1 MLTEAT
7 NPGKYMKMYVA
18 ASPVFITVVLGSATS
33 PWGLL
38 FSFYLIS
45 FCNNNTVF
53 YYSIIN
59 WGVLCFFEILCK
71 DWNMCWLFWVT
82 VLQGSWKTF
91 YVMRR
96 PRPSF
101 SIVIPKF
108 ESLSSPDF
116 EFKSFQS
123 LKNWSKDSPT
133 IHHPEV
139 IIIVFFFITLNYFDY
154 DIHKHV
160 TISSKIGTFFVILI
174 TYIISLCSA

>member
-1 MLTEAT
+1 
-7 NPGKYMKMYVA
+7 
-18 ASPVFITVVLGSATS
+18 
-33 PWGLL
+33 
-38 FSFYLIS
+38 
-45 FCNNNTVF
+45 
-53 YYSIIN
+53 
-59 WGVLCFFEILCK
+59 
-71 DWNMCWLFWVT
+71 
-82 VLQGSWKTF
+82 
-91 YVMRR
+91 MRR

-174 TYIISLCSA
+174 TYIISLCSAQIFIILHWVIWSFIYYLRWCRLFQLKRFSSGSKAIHYFELFTKLLTIRETFSLHLIAPAVMLINDPDTPGCQPCLSS